1 MEEYVTNLCNACG
14 KKAFIPC
21 MCAGMP
27 GSAYPGVYEA
37 VCGAIAKLNG

>member
-1 MEEYVTNLCNACG
+1 MEEYGTKLCSACG

-27 GSAYPGVYEA
+27 GSAYEGVYNA
-37 VCGAIAKLNG
+37 VREVIAKLTG

>member
-1 MEEYVTNLCNACG
+1 MEEYVTKLCSACG

-27 GSAYPGVYEA
+27 GSAYEGVYDA
-37 VCGAIAKLNG
+37 VSDVIAKLNG